1 MATQGGGNNTQT
13 QAEIDLLYKS
23 TGYQKEM
30 QNLQNFAALI
40 AEIKKDLGSVTMP
53 AIKGMKGALADA
65 RELSHVISLMVA
77 TKNVAA
83 NASGEKQ
90 VLTAAVKQAQL
101 NAADRA
107 LRVQE
112 QFAKETQKTLQREA
126 FLGTL
131 KADEIKKHQQSL
143 ENLKAIN
150 KGLQQRE
157 QAGQKVDSTL
167 KNLAKQHIKL
177 IEDDIKDKKEEQN
190 RRKLRQRVEEQ
201 VEAKKYARQA
211 VEGTL
216 SQSVLK
222 EKLAKSDL
230 IQLRAFERAINAEKV
245 KAGYVE
251 TSQVRDF
258 NKEVLARRSEITKPT
273 ISVKASEVVDN
284 IKKGVFTQADV
295 NHAVTQ
301 LRQQLNHAIK
311 TGADRD
317 TLVGLHQ
324 GLLDVRKAGSTQ
336 FNPPSPYQ
344 IAKETQEKNAA
355 ALLQNRLT
363 DQSVKAA
370 SKAQLEA
377 QLKASQIMSH
387 PTKAAFGTPTYETE
401 KAYQDL
407 LKGRLAILKQQEVE
421 TKKAQQLEKVRSE
434 NSLSRIKKEMR
445 ATQDLGQLKI
455 LQRQLAARIS
465 AEFNADPKAKVLPFA
480 EKLKQEI
487 SKAIAEASV
496 KGTIYRDSL
505 GKIKSG
511 DVLGGLEGL
520 SLRQLKKLQ
529 TQLLSHLDL
538 TGLDTKVKEN
548 FKRAL
553 VQIDGTLKSAKRGE
567 LNLLGLEAPDT
578 SKPLKR
584 DKQLNI
590 FEKARQGQLSIKDL
604 QDFQVGS
611 TDPKRTLKE
620 LRAIQNQIRKAELD
634 PNLITTTDKAPN
646 RLGNFIRTQISGL
659 NQAIADLEKA
669 SKPVKA
675 LKEKDWST
683 QTREAVRSDIN
694 TLGQSRDPIARQNIR
709 EEAKRNF
716 ETKQNQAEYNKE
728 LIRHKAS
735 LNQATIQQMTTSTEL
750 AKATKAIQLDNK
762 LHPKNQEANLALT
775 EAIKQRTKDLNYQAR
790 LRDPNFKASEDLK
803 QNQTG
808 LRTTNVGSLL
818 QGQDLS
824 SARQVA
830 KVNAELEK
838 QRAIQAG
845 IFDSKDKLLKLS
857 PEEHKFAKATLN
869 YQYAM
874 NQNDKVK
881 REEAARLLNV
891 LSDIE
896 KANRRATAANQNL
909 ANLAHKYTTTGEI
922 RAIQDRAEAELA
934 RKVVAYRMRSTSYT
948 EEELKRQQKLLDMAK
963 SRDHL
968 LTAQANRQDKERQHE
983 KRLGQ
988 LTHLEGDGGA
998 SMAVIQAG
1006 FMMRS
1011 QVLGGLSSIFS
1022 GAFESAIQLDK
1033 AFRNL
1038 QAISASTN
1046 YEMATMKINLINVAQ
1061 ASKFSAAEVGETAV
1075 MLAQAGLS
1083 IQEIGASM
1091 KGIITLAQATGTD
1104 LAKSVDVVTSVLS
1117 IFNKSATE
1125 TDTIVNQLTAA
1136 LNESKLDINK
1146 MALGLQYAGNIAN
1159 DSGVSF
1165 EELTAALGATANAGI
1180 RSGSTLG
1187 TGLRQMFIDLQK
1199 PNEKLTKRLETLGVT
1214 LDQVNF
1220 RSQGLEGVLRNLR
1233 NAGFSSADAFETFE
1247 VRSAAAFSALS
1258 GNLTDFHDL
1267 QEELADTNA
1276 AFDAN
1281 NVQMEAFAVQ
1291 LDHLK
1296 SNLGVLAAEGLKPVT
1311 AMLRDW
1317 TKGLAHSM
1325 ENAEEGAG
1333 IIQLL
1338 TGAFAAL
1345 MVGVTITWFTR
1356 LAWEIGKLT
1365 LAMGG
1370 LRALSGAT
1378 TFGILGIVAA
1388 LGTGIA
1394 SWISYRSEVERLN
1407 TKLDEV
1413 KGKHNELKAALQSSE
1428 GTLNNVDEALKN
1440 LVDRYGVLKEDSGQT
1455 QTAAKNLM
1463 AQFEEFGLK
1472 IDDVANISI
1481 DNLIQKIQDLR
1492 SELSKDLKEKISDT
1506 ATAKVKEIL
1515 TEKSTAQGK
1524 LKQAK
1529 VFSGYFDFTS
1539 EGYKKFEQATNPAG
1553 SDPLGMS
1560 AFGRNPEFRKLYL
1573 QFFQGALRTQAMGK
1587 MLPPSEFSAPALK
1600 AKMQDLLAKSPNLS
1614 PTDIRILQEALDDL
1628 SLNYED
1634 IRTVNT
1640 AQERISK
1647 TRKQE
1652 ERDLYTLES
1661 DDFSKSAFGGE
1672 GRASA
1677 VARNFSETLNKL
1689 TKIKDPRARRKEQAI
1704 AAEQALK
1711 DSQAIISEA
1720 ENELKTLEAN
1730 KADSHQ
1736 ILTKQGQIARMRE
1749 AEFEYR
1755 KYIQEN
1761 DAQERKRQLQVLGFD
1776 LDAAKDAVATAKA
1789 IWSKSTGLNT
1799 EEKTYKEY
1807 EAKILAQQ
1815 EIEDR
1820 INALRLID
1828 NPDEATALA
1837 AVKRSRTSEKT
1848 KRGVERNSF
1857 RKHIED
1863 TAAKA
1868 AVDNQEARSR
1878 QALEDKKREQ
1888 DRFFKDLENKD
1899 KFVKMQ
1905 EEAERRQAKAKAYIP
1920 LTSGNMFDTLNADEK
1935 KSAQA
1940 KANAT
1945 GVSQEY
1951 SVFGQASN
1959 RFARQA
1965 ARFDNQQL
1973 EKNLIQRKLA
1983 NEVGALALLQQK
1995 ERNINQED
2003 YTKLVEKEAK
2013 LKAELKVLEDNAAN
2027 SRLDQDKE
2035 AFERKKAEYELARD
2049 EVIAAQTY
2057 EQTLKDK
2064 MEERKNT
2071 IESLKETLQALNDQY
2086 NLIDTTMSAGVQ
2098 SMTSGLS
2105 SIFSD
2110 WASGVIQN
2118 TEDVRDAFEALG
2130 KSVLQ
2135 SMAKVVSDKIA
2146 QQFMGFLLNGLGSA
2160 FGVGTG
2166 EVNLGVSTGL
2176 GEVSLGAST
2185 GGLITPTGVKHFA
2198 RGGEVTGTNIGRDS
2212 VPAYLQPNE
2221 YVVQRSAVQALGT
2234 PFLQQL
2240 NNITTGSL
2248 KQGASALGTAKPMV
2262 QNVMKASPPVNV
2274 YVVSPEQQRQMGQE
2288 DVVVALQ
2295 DDILRGGT
2303 TKKLIKAVISG
2314 EV

>member
-1 MATQGGGNNTQT
+1 MTTQGGGNNTQPQVDISYT
-13 QAEIDLLYKS
+13 S
-23 TGYQKEM
+23 TGYAREIE
-30 QNLQNFAALI
+30 NLKKLETI
-40 AEIKKDLGSVTMP
+40 IEDIKLKLGNITLP
-53 AIKGMKGALADA
+53 GIKGLKGALT
-65 RELSHVISLMVA
+65 EIESLRHSI
-77 TKNVAA
+77 N
-83 NASGEKQ
+83 
-90 VLTAAVKQAQL
+90 
-101 NAADRA
+101 
-107 LRVQE
+107 
-112 QFAKETQKTLQREA
+112 TLQAGGQKVAPQDVVTKKAYHTGLEEGLKLQRQEA
-126 FLGTL
+126 ELTKKQLQNKAYLGILT
-131 KADEIKKHQQSL
+131 KDEIKEQSKNL
-143 ENLKAIN
+143 EYLKAIN
-150 KGLQQRE
+150 KGLEQRQ
-157 QAGQKVDSTL
+157 QAGHATDKTL
-167 KNLAKQHIKL
+167 KTLASKHIKSLEEGIKLERETQNRKKLQERVEQQVLAK
-177 IEDDIKDKKEEQN
+177 
-190 RRKLRQRVEEQ
+190 R
-201 VEAKKYARQA
+201 YAREA
-211 VEGTL
+211 VEGKL
-216 SQSVLK
+216 NKVDLKSQI
-222 EKLAKSDL
+222 AKSDL
-230 IQLRAFERAINAEKV
+230 TQLRAFERAMNAEKL
-245 KAGYVE
+245 KAGYIE
-251 TSQVRDF
+251 TPQV
-258 NKEVLARRSEITKPT
+258 KEFSKQVSNRIKAETAPKVDL
-273 ISVKASEVVDN
+273 KASDIVQKIAAGKFE
-284 IKKGVFTQADV
+284 QAEV

-301 LRQQLNHAIK
+301 LRKQLTHATN
-311 TGADRD
+311 TGADRK
-317 TLVGLHQ
+317 TLVGLHE
-324 GLLDVRKAGSTQ
+324 GLIDVRKAAAKKFTPQ
-336 FNPPSPYQ
+336 SPYQ
-344 IAKETQEKNAA
+344 VAKGLEETKAEQV
-355 ALLQNRLT
+355 LTNRLNAT
-363 DQSVKAA
+363 SIATA
-370 SKAQLEA
+370 TKAQIQE
-377 QLKASQIMSH
+377 QLKASEVMGH
-387 PTKAAFGTPTYETE
+387 KTKAPFGSKEYDQE

-421 TKKAQQLEKVRSE
+421 AKKAQKLEKVRSE
-434 NSLSRIKKEMR
+434 NSLSRIKNEMR

-604 QDFQVGS
+604 QDFQAGS

-659 NQAIADLEKA
+659 NQTIADLEKA

-728 LIRHKAS
+728 LILHKAS

-948 EEELKRQQKLLDMAK
+948 EEELKHQQKLLDAAK

-968 LTAQANRQDKERQHE
+968 LTSQANRQDRERQHE
-983 KRLGQ
+983 RRLTQ

-998 SMAVIQAG
+998 SMAIVQAG

-1022 GAFESAIQLDK
+1022 GAFDSAIQLDK

-1046 YEMATMKINLINVAQ
+1046 YEMATMKVNLINVAQ

-1146 MALGLQYAGNIAN
+1146 MALGLQYAGNIAS

-1199 PNEKLTKRLETLGVT
+1199 PNEKLTKRLETLGIT
-1214 LDQVNF
+1214 LDQVSF

-1276 AFDAN
+1276 AFEAN
-1281 NVQMEAFAVQ
+1281 NVQMESFAVQ
-1291 LDHLK
+1291 IDHLK
-1296 SNLGVLAAEGLKPVT
+1296 SNLGILAADGLGPVLSL
-1311 AMLRDW
+1311 LRDM
-1317 TKGLAHSM
+1317 TKGMAHAM
-1325 ENAEEGAG
+1325 ENTEEGGA
-1333 IIQLL
+1333 IVKTLV
-1338 TGAFAAL
+1338 GAFAAL
-1345 MVGVTITWFTR
+1345 MTAVTVTWFTK
-1356 LAWEIGKLT
+1356 LAWEVGKLA
-1365 LAMGG
+1365 LSFAG
-1370 LRALSGAT
+1370 LRAGLSLTG
-1378 TFGILGIVAA
+1378 FGIAGLVAGIGVGMASF
-1388 LGTGIA
+1388 IA
-1394 SWISYRSEVERLN
+1394 YNNELDRLN
-1407 TKLDEV
+1407 TKLDES
-1413 KGKHNELKAALQSSE
+1413 KGKHNDLKASVQSTESS
-1428 GTLNNVDEALKN
+1428 LSNVDEAVKN
-1440 LVDRYGVLKEDSGQT
+1440 LIDRYGVLTTDTRQT
-1455 QTAAKNLM
+1455 ESAAKSLM
-1463 AQFEEFGLK
+1463 GQFQELGLA
-1472 IDDVANISI
+1472 IEDVANVSA
-1481 DNLIQKIQDLR
+1481 DKLLSKLTELRTKLAQTLLEKNYLKGEAALIELDDSVEAAKVRLNDKNPKR
-1492 SELSKDLKEKISDT
+1492 KDYAEFSEIKTLAQSKVTTDETVKGRLSKDEYLDLVQKTGNYLRAVTQVESTREKMPLETFNPSQESFQLTDIIGRLKDPELRRRLMDLKDSITQRLDDVYTVIEAPLEREKLIKKTSKKAFKIRAEELANRPDQLIGVSDNLLKDFNLEVENTSKSSLGYTEKVKKLSGIAERYLKEATGYIDIAKKSLASYKAKNGEDDITDEISRQIGE
-1506 ATAKVKEIL
+1506 AEENL
-1515 TEKSTAQGK
+1515 GRYRK
-1524 LKQAK
+1524 LKLEN
-1529 VFSGYFDFTS
+1529 D
-1539 EGYKKFEQATNPAG
+1539 
-1553 SDPLGMS
+1553 
-1560 AFGRNPEFRKLYL
+1560 
-1573 QFFQGALRTQAMGK
+1573 
-1587 MLPPSEFSAPALK
+1587 
-1600 AKMQDLLAKSPNLS
+1600 
-1614 PTDIRILQEALDDL
+1614 
-1628 SLNYED
+1628 
-1634 IRTVNT
+1634 
-1640 AQERISK
+1640 SK
-1647 TRKQE
+1647 TRKIE
-1652 ERDLYTLES
+1652 LENLQ
-1661 DDFSKSAFGGE
+1661 FKLNAANE
-1672 GRASA
+1672 A
-1677 VARNFSETLNKL
+1677 VKEDEKL
-1689 TKIKDPRARRKEQAI
+1689 
-1704 AAEQALK
+1704 L
-1711 DSQAIISEA
+1711 
-1720 ENELKTLEAN
+1720 
-1730 KADSHQ
+1730 
-1736 ILTKQGQIARMRE
+1736 
-1749 AEFEYR
+1749 
-1755 KYIQEN
+1755 
-1761 DAQERKRQLQVLGFD
+1761 QL
-1776 LDAAKDAVATAKA
+1776 
-1789 IWSKSTGLNT
+1789 STGLNT
-1799 EEKTYKEY
+1799 LENRKSKLDKSVLARDDIRRKMAQLKLKDNPEQESSLKFLEQQFETENRQRGLDYQGLEKNITNNAKTAANTNLNTADKARLDAKKKDLDAFYKDIKNREKTLE
-1807 EAKILAQQ
+1807 
-1815 EIEDR
+1815 
-1820 INALRLID
+1820 
-1828 NPDEATALA
+1828 
-1837 AVKRSRTSEKT
+1837 
-1848 KRGVERNSF
+1848 G
-1857 RKHIED
+1857 
-1863 TAAKA
+1863 
-1868 AVDNQEARSR
+1868 R
-1878 QALEDKKREQ
+1878 Q
-1888 DRFFKDLENKD
+1888 
-1899 KFVKMQ
+1899 
-1905 EEAERRQAKAKAYIP
+1905 EAERFQATAKTYRP
-1920 LTSGNMFDTLNADEK
+1920 LTTGNMFDQLNTEDK
-1935 KSAQA
+1935 KAAQA

-1951 SVFGQASN
+1951 SVFGQAKAAFS
-1959 RFARQA
+1959 RQA
-1965 ARFDNQQL
+1965 ARFDNESLQKKQVQEKLAL
-1973 EKNLIQRKLA
+1973 ETAILFDLQQRKQNLSIEEY
-1983 NEVGALALLQQK
+1983 N
-1995 ERNINQED
+1995 
-2003 YTKLVEKEAK
+2003 K
-2013 LKAELKVLEDNAAN
+2013 LKAEQITLEAEVT
-2027 SRLDQDKE
+2027 RLNN
-2035 AFERKKAEYELARD
+2035 
-2049 EVIAAQTY
+2049 IAADARADKHP
-2057 EQTLKDK
+2057 EDLKLA
-2064 MEERKNT
+2064 EEALQRNKDAIEYHREAEEKLTQDIETRNNT
-2071 IESLKETLQALNDQY
+2071 IENLKNNLQALIDKY
-2086 NLIDTTMSAGVQ
+2086 DLLDTTMSAGVQ

-2110 WASGVIQN
+2110 WASGVIKN
-2118 TEDVRDAFEALG
+2118 TDDVKEAFRSLG
-2130 KSVLQ
+2130 QSVLQ
-2135 SMAKVVSDKIA
+2135 SMAKVVSDRIA
-2146 QQFMGFLLNGLGSA
+2146 QQFMGFLLNGLGSM
-2160 FGVGTG
+2160 FGGG
-2166 EVNLGVSTGL
+2166 SSPS
-2176 GEVSLGAST
+2176 SLPVEAGARLAST
-2185 GGLITPTGVKHFA
+2185 GGLITTSGVKHFA

-2234 PFLQQL
+2234 DFMQNL
-2240 NNITTGSL
+2240 NNVTAGSL
-2248 KQGASALGTAKPMV
+2248 KQGAANLGGSKPMV
-2262 QNVMKASPPVNV
+2262 QNVMKSSPPVNV

-2303 TKKLIKAVISG
+2303 TKKLIKAVITG
-2314 EV
+2314 EI

>member
-1 MATQGGGNNTQT
+1 MAGESNNTQT
-13 QAEIDLLYKS
+13 QAEVNLKYKS
-23 TGYQKEM
+23 EGYKDAVKE
-30 QNLQNFAALI
+30 LKELAGLI
-40 AEIKKDLGSVTMP
+40 EKIKGDLGSVTLP
-53 AIKGMKGALADA
+53 AIKGMNAALLQA
-65 RELSHVISLMVA
+65 RELSSTIKSLERISGGSSV
-77 TKNVAA
+77 TQE
-83 NASGEKQ
+83 NAVMK
-90 VLTAAVKQAQL
+90 KAQL
-101 NAADRA
+101 DSQEKT
-107 LRVQE
+107 LRVQN
-112 QFAKETQKTLQREA
+112 QLAKEAERSLQRAA
-126 FLGTL
+126 FLGGL
-131 KADEIKKHQQSL
+131 DEKKIQEHSKSID
-143 ENLKAIN
+143 NLKAIN
-150 KGLQQRE
+150 KGLEESAKAGKPQAELQKQVNALLQKDIVDRQQAKKNQRLAEAQIARE
-157 QAGQKVDSTL
+157 QRNVA
-167 KNLAKQHIKL
+167 
-177 IEDDIKDKKEEQN
+177 IE
-190 RRKLRQRVEEQ
+190 
-201 VEAKKYARQA
+201 YARQA
-211 VEGTL
+211 AEGKLDKKSLTAFLNTANL
-216 SQSVLK
+216 SQVKALESQMKTRSLVKGFAVTPQVELFNK
-222 EKLAKSDL
+222 LVAEKRDAITGVSKRIIDPNTIMSSIASATHKGETDY
-230 IQLRAFERAINAEKV
+230 IIKQLRAELNR
-245 KAGYVE
+245 
-251 TSQVRDF
+251 Q
-258 NKEVLARRSEITKPT
+258 TK
-273 ISVKASEVVDN
+273 
-284 IKKGVFTQADV
+284 
-295 NHAVTQ
+295 
-301 LRQQLNHAIK
+301 L
-311 TGADRD
+311 GANRE
-317 TLVGLHQ
+317 TLVGLHKVLAEARSETAKKFAPVSPFQ
-324 GLLDVRKAGSTQ
+324 EAKKAEEAYAKDLLKYR
-336 FNPPSPYQ
+336 FNKKTIAEATRGQ
-344 IAKETQEKNAA
+344 IEE
-355 ALLQNRLT
+355 
-363 DQSVKAA
+363 D
-370 SKAQLEA
+370 
-377 QLKASQIMSH
+377 LKASKILSH
-387 PTKAAFGTPTYETE
+387 KTLAPLGSLQYRKEMGYQKFLTDTLKARALETPEAKEAAERKRLSRVKQQSNKEALDTALSFINPNLASPAKLVEHVKTLKTVKDIHSELEASKVRIREHNIPKLSSEWQNEKSYQRALTQRLRVIQDTSKVILETDRKKIRDTTLLATLANRRTAAEKAQTKAEYDAEKRRALKSGLFTTEDSIKALKTDRERRFARDTLNFGLQTGFFTKQGAASAEDLLNLLKPKRAASTLSETDLRLKILGQQLRADAE
-401 KAYQDL
+401 PYIVKNREYANERQKQKARDDFKKEQAIKTGKFATEAQTKDLKGQELKFAIDSLNFGLKLGLIKKSEIEATQTHLDL
-407 LKGRLAILKQQEVE
+407 LKKRLREEGK
-421 TKKAQQLEKVRSE
+421 
-434 NSLSRIKKEMR
+434 SLQIN
-445 ATQDLGQLKI
+445 QNI
-455 LQRQLAARIS
+455 ARI
-465 AEFNADPKAKVLPFA
+465 
-480 EKLKQEI
+480 
-487 SKAIAEASV
+487 ASTGKYRTEGDI
-496 KGTIYRDSL
+496 KG
-505 GKIKSG
+505 
-511 DVLGGLEGL
+511 
-520 SLRQLKKLQ
+520 
-529 TQLLSHLDL
+529 
-538 TGLDTKVKEN
+538 
-548 FKRAL
+548 
-553 VQIDGTLKSAKRGE
+553 
-567 LNLLGLEAPDT
+567 
-578 SKPLKR
+578 
-584 DKQLNI
+584 
-590 FEKARQGQLSIKDL
+590 IKD
-604 QDFQVGS
+604 
-611 TDPKRTLKE
+611 K
-620 LRAIQNQIRKAELD
+620 
-634 PNLITTTDKAPN
+634 
-646 RLGNFIRTQISGL
+646 
-659 NQAIADLEKA
+659 
-669 SKPVKA
+669 
-675 LKEKDWST
+675 
-683 QTREAVRSDIN
+683 
-694 TLGQSRDPIARQNIR
+694 
-709 EEAKRNF
+709 
-716 ETKQNQAEYNKE
+716 
-728 LIRHKAS
+728 
-735 LNQATIQQMTTSTEL
+735 
-750 AKATKAIQLDNK
+750 
-762 LHPKNQEANLALT
+762 
-775 EAIKQRTKDLNYQAR
+775 
-790 LRDPNFKASEDLK
+790 
-803 QNQTG
+803 
-808 LRTTNVGSLL
+808 
-818 QGQDLS
+818 
-824 SARQVA
+824 
-830 KVNAELEK
+830 
-838 QRAIQAG
+838 
-845 IFDSKDKLLKLS
+845 
-857 PEEHKFAKATLN
+857 
-869 YQYAM
+869 
-874 NQNDKVK
+874 
-881 REEAARLLNV
+881 
-891 LSDIE
+891 
-896 KANRRATAANQNL
+896 
-909 ANLAHKYTTTGEI
+909 
-922 RAIQDRAEAELA
+922 AEAEIA
-934 RKVVAYRMRSTSYT
+934 RKVIAHRMRL
-948 EEELKRQQKLLDMAK
+948 EQMDEAELKRQQKLLDTAK

-968 LTAQANRQDKERQHE
+968 LTAQANRQDRERQNE
-983 KRLGQ
+983 RRLNTV
-988 LTHLEGDGGA
+988 THLEGDGGA
-998 SMAVIQAG
+998 SMAVVQAG

-1022 GAFESAIQLDK
+1022 GAFDSAIQLDK

-1296 SNLGVLAAEGLKPVT
+1296 SNLGVMAAEGLKPVT

-1407 TKLDEV
+1407 TALDKA
-1413 KGKHNELKAALQSSE
+1413 KGEHNNLKAALQSSE

-1529 VFSGYFDFTS
+1529 IFSGYFDFTS
-1539 EGYKKFEQATNPAG
+1539 EGYKKFEQATNPSG

-1587 MLPPSEFSAPALK
+1587 MLPPSEFSAPELK

-1614 PTDIRILQEALDDL
+1614 STDIRILQEALDDL

-1672 GRASA
+1672 GRSSA

-1689 TKIKDPRARRKEQAI
+1689 TKIKDPRTRRKEQAI

-1720 ENELKTLEAN
+1720 ENEIKTLETN

-1755 KYIQEN
+1755 KYIKEN
-1761 DAQERKRQLQVLGFD
+1761 DAQKRKRQLQVLGFD

-1815 EIEDR
+1815 EVEDR
-1820 INALRLID
+1820 INALKLID
-1828 NPDEATALA
+1828 NPDEDIALE

-1863 TAAKA
+1863 TAAKT
-1868 AVDNQEARSR
+1868 AVDTQEARSR

-1888 DRFFKDLENKD
+1888 DRFFKELENKD

-1905 EEAERRQAKAKAYIP
+1905 EEAERRQAKARAYIP
-1920 LTSGNMFDTLNADEK
+1920 LDSGSMFDTLNADEK
-1935 KSAQA
+1935 KAAQA

-1951 SVFGQASN
+1951 SVFGQTAN

-1973 EKNLIQRKLA
+1973 EKNLIQRQLA

-2013 LKAELKVLEDNAAN
+2013 LKAELKVLEDRAAN

-2035 AFERKKAEYELARD
+2035 ALERKQKEYDLTRD
-2049 EVIAAQTY
+2049 QILAAQNY
-2057 EQTLKDK
+2057 EETLKEK
-2064 MEERKNT
+2064 IEERKNS
-2071 IESLKETLQALNDQY
+2071 IEALKETLQALNDQY
-2086 NLIDTTMSAGVQ
+2086 DLMDTTLTAGVQ

-2105 SIFSD
+2105 SVFTD
-2110 WASGVIQN
+2110 WASGVIKN
-2118 TEDVRDAFEALG
+2118 THDVKEAFRSLG
-2130 KSVLQ
+2130 QSVLQ
-2135 SMAKVVSDKIA
+2135 SMAKVVSDRIA

-2160 FGVGTG
+2160 FGVPKASPIGSLGFETPS
-2166 EVNLGVSTGL
+2166 LGVINT
-2176 GEVSLGAST
+2176 AST
-2185 GGLITPTGVKHFA
+2185 GGLITPTGVKHFSS
-2198 RGGEVTGTNIGRDS
+2198 GGPVGGGPYIGRDS
-2212 VPAYLQPNE
+2212 VPAYLDPRE
-2221 YVVQRSAVQALGT
+2221 YVVQASAVEAVGV
-2234 PFLQQL
+2234 PFMQSL
-2240 NNITTGSL
+2240 NNITKSSL
-2248 KQGASALGTAKPMV
+2248 SQGASALGTAKPMV

>member
-1 MATQGGGNNTQT
+1 MTTQGGGNNTQT
-13 QAEIDLLYKS
+13 QAEVHLKYVS
-23 TGYQKEM
+23 EGYQKEI
-30 QNLQNFAALI
+30 QNLQNLSALI
-40 AEIKKDLGSVTMP
+40 AKIKEDLGSVSMP
-53 AIKGMKGALADA
+53 SIKGMKGALTDA
-65 RELSHVISLMVA
+65 KELSRAIELMVR
-77 TKNVAA
+77 TGNVAY
-83 NASGEKQ
+83 NASEARKTQGTS
-90 VLTAAVKQAQL
+90 LKQAEL

-107 LRVQE
+107 LKVQD
-112 QFAKETQKTLQREA
+112 QLAKEAQKTLQRDA
-126 FLGTL
+126 FLGQL
-131 KADEIKKHQQSL
+131 KAEEIKKH
-143 ENLKAIN
+143 EKNIDNLKAIS
-150 KGLQQRE
+150 KGLEESAKAGKAQASLQRQVTE
-157 QAGQKVDSTL
+157 L
-167 KNLAKQHIKL
+167 IKTE
-177 IEDDIKDKKEEQN
+177 ITQRKEDAQ
-190 RRKLRQRVEEQ
+190 KLRTEELRKRL
-201 VEAKKYARQA
+201 EANNVAKRYAREA

-216 SQSVLK
+216 SKADLK
-222 EKLAKSDL
+222 SQLGKSDL
-230 IQLRAFERAINAEKV
+230 PQLRAYEKALNAEKL

-251 TSQVRDF
+251 TPQV
-258 NKEVLARRSEITKPT
+258 KEFSKQVSNRIKAETAPKVDL
-273 ISVKASEVVDN
+273 KASEIV
-284 IKKGVFTQADV
+284 KKIAAGNFTQAEV

-301 LRQQLNHAIK
+301 IRKQLTHATN
-311 TGADRD
+311 TGADRK
-317 TLVGLHQ
+317 TLVGLHE
-324 GLLDVRKAGSTQ
+324 GLIDVRKAAAKKFTPQ
-336 FNPPSPYQ
+336 SPYQ
-344 IAKETQEKNAA
+344 VAKGLEETKAEQV
-355 ALLQNRLT
+355 LTNRLNAT
-363 DQSVKAA
+363 SVATA
-370 SKAQLEA
+370 TKAQIQE
-377 QLKASQIMSH
+377 QLKASEVMGH
-387 PTKAAFGTPTYETE
+387 KTKAPFGSPAYDQE
-401 KAYQDL
+401 KAYQEL
-407 LKGRLAILKQQEVE
+407 LKGRLQIIKQQEAE
-421 TKKAQQLEKVRSE
+421 EKKKDA
-434 NSLSRIKKEMR
+434 
-445 ATQDLGQLKI
+445 LG
-455 LQRQLAARIS
+455 
-465 AEFNADPKAKVLPFA
+465 
-480 EKLKQEI
+480 
-487 SKAIAEASV
+487 V

-604 QDFQVGS
+604 QDFQAGS

-659 NQAIADLEKA
+659 NQTIADLEKA

-728 LIRHKAS
+728 LILHKAS

-803 QNQTG
+803 QNQTN
-808 LRTTNVGSLL
+808 LRTTNVNSLL

-948 EEELKRQQKLLDMAK
+948 EEELKHQQKLLDAAK

-968 LTAQANRQDKERQHE
+968 LTSQANRQDRERQHE
-983 KRLGQ
+983 RRLTQ

-998 SMAVIQAG
+998 SMAIVQAG

-1022 GAFESAIQLDK
+1022 GAFDSAVQLDK

-1046 YEMATMKINLINVAQ
+1046 YEMATMKVNLINVAQ
-1061 ASKFSAAEVGETAV
+1061 ASKFSASEVGETAV

-1199 PNEKLTKRLETLGVT
+1199 PNEKLTKRLETLGIT
-1214 LDQVNF
+1214 LDQVSF

-1267 QEELADTNA
+1267 QEELLDTNA
-1276 AFDAN
+1276 AFEAN
-1281 NVQMEAFAVQ
+1281 NVQMESFAVQ

-1296 SNLGVLAAEGLKPVT
+1296 SNLGILAAEGLGPVLSL
-1311 AMLRDW
+1311 LRDM
-1317 TKGLAHSM
+1317 TKGMAHAM
-1325 ENAEEGAG
+1325 QNAEEGTG
-1333 IIQLL
+1333 VINLL
-1338 TGAFAAL
+1338 TTAFVSLMTGVTLAWFARLVGGLATTTAAL
-1345 MVGVTITWFTR
+1345 MGVGRALTLTRYAFIGILAAGVTF
-1356 LAWEIGKLT
+1356 
-1365 LAMGG
+1365 
-1370 LRALSGAT
+1370 
-1378 TFGILGIVAA
+1378 
-1388 LGTGIA
+1388 IA
-1394 SWISYRSEVERLN
+1394 SLVSQRNEVERLN
-1407 TKLDEV
+1407 TALD
-1413 KGKHNELKAALQSSE
+1413 KTRGKYNDLKASLQSKESA
-1428 GTLNNVDEALKN
+1428 LDNVNDALKN
-1440 LVDRYGVLKEDSGQT
+1440 LVDRYGVLKNDSSQT
-1455 QTAAKNLM
+1455 QAVTKSLQEQFNQFGLELDDVADNKIDNVINKVRDLRAELAKDLRQTIIEEAAAKIKLKGEEKRTAEASLKEADVGGAKLGFNRASFEQFLHYTSIPDSKLQMFSAGGKREVINGRGYVTDQQRALRDNPAVKSLFLELYRGAIRTQSEGNILPTKDFNPSQILLNLRNKVAEVKDAEAARLLTEAVDNLKAGLDNITTVIENPEKVRKINEKTNRDVRTIDLQEKFNDPRAMGGASEAQIAALNAKINTIGDIKGLSAKERRLRQSAAAKPVYEWFENNIASAEKQIEAMPSEFDRETFKNLM
-1463 AQFEEFGLK
+1463 AAVQARKGEVRKILVDNDKQF
-1472 IDDVANISI
+1472 
-1481 DNLIQKIQDLR
+1481 
-1492 SELSKDLKEKISDT
+1492 
-1506 ATAKVKEIL
+1506 
-1515 TEKSTAQGK
+1515 
-1524 LKQAK
+1524 
-1529 VFSGYFDFTS
+1529 
-1539 EGYKKFEQATNPAG
+1539 
-1553 SDPLGMS
+1553 
-1560 AFGRNPEFRKLYL
+1560 
-1573 QFFQGALRTQAMGK
+1573 
-1587 MLPPSEFSAPALK
+1587 
-1600 AKMQDLLAKSPNLS
+1600 
-1614 PTDIRILQEALDDL
+1614 
-1628 SLNYED
+1628 
-1634 IRTVNT
+1634 
-1640 AQERISK
+1640 
-1647 TRKQE
+1647 
-1652 ERDLYTLES
+1652 
-1661 DDFSKSAFGGE
+1661 
-1672 GRASA
+1672 
-1677 VARNFSETLNKL
+1677 
-1689 TKIKDPRARRKEQAI
+1689 RKEQLTLLTRQI
-1704 AAEQALK
+1704 KAAEEDVRFAEEQHK
-1711 DSQAIISEA
+1711 DSS
-1720 ENELKTLEAN
+1720 
-1730 KADSHQ
+1730 
-1736 ILTKQGQIARMRE
+1736 
-1749 AEFEYR
+1749 
-1755 KYIQEN
+1755 
-1761 DAQERKRQLQVLGFD
+1761 
-1776 LDAAKDAVATAKA
+1776 
-1789 IWSKSTGLNT
+1789 GLIT
-1799 EEKTYKEY
+1799 EEKTYVNLENKRKALNKLRFDKAEIESKDADNAEAHIAALRQEVEI
-1807 EAKILAQQ
+1807 EAKRNERERQKKIKA
-1815 EIEDR
+1815 IKD
-1820 INALRLID
+1820 NAKSAANTNLNTADKARLD
-1828 NPDEATALA
+1828 
-1837 AVKRSRTSEKT
+1837 
-1848 KRGVERNSF
+1848 
-1857 RKHIED
+1857 
-1863 TAAKA
+1863 AK
-1868 AVDNQEARSR
+1868 
-1878 QALEDKKREQ
+1878 K
-1888 DRFFKDLENKD
+1888 KDLEDFYKD
-1899 KFVKMQ
+1899 IKNREKTLEGRQ
-1905 EEAERRQAKAKAYIP
+1905 EAERFQATAKTYRP
-1920 LTSGNMFDTLNADEK
+1920 LTTGNMFDQLNTEDK
-1935 KSAQA
+1935 KAAQA

-1951 SVFGQASN
+1951 SVLGKVKGTFS
-1959 RFARQA
+1959 RQA
-1965 ARFDNQQL
+1965 ARFDNESLQKKQVQEKLAL
-1973 EKNLIQRKLA
+1973 ETAILFDLQQRKQNLGIEEY
-1983 NEVGALALLQQK
+1983 N
-1995 ERNINQED
+1995 
-2003 YTKLVEKEAK
+2003 K
-2013 LKAELKVLEDNAAN
+2013 LKAEQITLEAEVTRLNNIAADARADKHPEDLKLAEEA
-2027 SRLDQDKE
+2027 LDRNKE
-2035 AFERKKAEYELARD
+2035 AIQSHQEA
-2049 EVIAAQTY
+2049 
-2057 EQTLKDK
+2057 
-2064 MEERKNT
+2064 EERLTQDIETRNNT
-2071 IESLKETLQALNDQY
+2071 IENLKNNLQALIDKY
-2086 NLIDTTMSAGVQ
+2086 DLLDTTMSAGVQ

-2135 SMAKVVSDKIA
+2135 SMAKVVSDRIA
-2146 QQFMGFLLNGLGSA
+2146 QQFMGFLLNGLGSM
-2160 FGVGTG
+2160 FGSSPASSAPLNFGEAIVGQ
-2166 EVNLGVSTGL
+2166 VPVLSQGL
-2176 GEVSLGAST
+2176 ALPST
-2185 GGLITPTGVKHFA
+2185 GGLITTSGVKHFA

-2212 VPAYLQPNE
+2212 VPALLQPNE
-2221 YVVQRSAVQALGT
+2221 YVIQRSAVQALGT
-2234 PFLQQL
+2234 DFMQNL
-2240 NNITTGSL
+2240 NNVTAGSL
-2248 KQGASALGTAKPMV
+2248 KQGAASLGGSKPMV
-2262 QNVMKASPPVNV
+2262 QNVMKSSPPVNV

-2303 TKKLIKAVISG
+2303 TKKLIKAVITG
-2314 EV
+2314 EI

>member
-1 MATQGGGNNTQT
+1 MTTQGGGNNPKT
-13 QAEIDLLYKS
+13 QAEVHLKYESSGYKTAMEELQS
-23 TGYQKEM
+23 LA
-30 QNLQNFAALI
+30 NLISKVTIEAKI
-40 AEIKKDLGSVTMP
+40 APSIK
-53 AIKGMKGALADA
+53 AIKGMDA
-65 RELSHVISLMVA
+65 VLRQAKELSDIVDTLKRVS
-77 TKNVAA
+77 KNGNQPVTHENAA
-83 NASGEKQ
+83 LK
-90 VLTAAVKQAQL
+90 KAQL
-101 NAADRA
+101 DNQNQA
-107 LRVQE
+107 LN
-112 QFAKETQKTLQREA
+112 FQKKLAEEAQNELHRKA
-126 FLGTL
+126 FLGGLT
-131 KADEIKKHQQSL
+131 KEEIKKH
-143 ENLKAIN
+143 EKNIDNLKAISKGLEESAKAGKTQVALQNQVTKLIQDDITARKKKAAEDRQLETQTRLEKNKVALKFARQSLEEGHN
-150 KGLQQRE
+150 KGLTKYLKTANLDQVKALESAMRKYTLIDGYAPTAHSEAFNKAVAAARTRITAPKVDLKASDIVQKIAAGKFE
-157 QAGQKVDSTL
+157 QA
-167 KNLAKQHIKL
+167 
-177 IEDDIKDKKEEQN
+177 E
-190 RRKLRQRVEEQ
+190 
-201 VEAKKYARQA
+201 
-211 VEGTL
+211 
-216 SQSVLK
+216 
-222 EKLAKSDL
+222 
-230 IQLRAFERAINAEKV
+230 
-245 KAGYVE
+245 
-251 TSQVRDF
+251 
-258 NKEVLARRSEITKPT
+258 
-273 ISVKASEVVDN
+273 
-284 IKKGVFTQADV
+284 V
-295 NHAVTQ
+295 NHAITQ
-301 LRQQLNHAIK
+301 LRKQLTHATN
-311 TGADRD
+311 TGADRK
-317 TLVGLHQ
+317 TLVGLHE
-324 GLLDVRKAGSTQ
+324 GLIDVRKAAAKKFT
-336 FNPPSPYQ
+336 PPSPYQ
-344 IAKETQEKNAA
+344 VAKGLEETKAEQV
-355 ALLQNRLT
+355 LTNRLNAT
-363 DQSVKAA
+363 SVATA
-370 SKAQLEA
+370 TKAQVQE
-377 QLKASQIMSH
+377 QLKASEVMGH
-387 PTKAAFGTPTYETE
+387 KTKAPFGSKEYDQE
-401 KAYQDL
+401 KAYQEL
-407 LKGRLAILKQQEVE
+407 LRGRLQIIK
-421 TKKAQQLEKVRSE
+421 QLE
-434 NSLSRIKKEMR
+434 
-445 ATQDLGQLKI
+445 
-455 LQRQLAARIS
+455 
-465 AEFNADPKAKVLPFA
+465 
-480 EKLKQEI
+480 
-487 SKAIAEASV
+487 AEASV

-529 TQLLSHLDL
+529 TQLFSHLDL

-604 QDFQVGS
+604 QDFQAGS

-659 NQAIADLEKA
+659 NQTIADLEKA

-709 EEAKRNF
+709 DEAKRNF

-728 LIRHKAS
+728 LILHKAS

-948 EEELKRQQKLLDMAK
+948 EEELKHQQKLLDAAK

-968 LTAQANRQDKERQHE
+968 LTAQAHRQDKERQNE
-983 KRLGQ
+983 RRLTQ

-998 SMAVIQAG
+998 SMAIVQAG

-1022 GAFESAIQLDK
+1022 GAFDSAVQLDK

-1046 YEMATMKINLINVAQ
+1046 YEMATMKVNLINVAQ

-1091 KGIITLAQATGTD
+1091 KGIITLSQATGTD

-1146 MALGLQYAGNIAN
+1146 MALGLQYAGNIAS

-1199 PNEKLTKRLETLGVT
+1199 PNEKLTKRLETLGIT
-1214 LDQVNF
+1214 LDQVSF

-1276 AFDAN
+1276 AFEAN
-1281 NVQMEAFAVQ
+1281 NVQMESFAVQ
-1291 LDHLK
+1291 IDHLK
-1296 SNLGVLAAEGLKPVT
+1296 SNLGILAADGLGPVLSL
-1311 AMLRDW
+1311 LRDM
-1317 TKGLAHSM
+1317 TKGMAHSM
-1325 ENAEEGAG
+1325 QNAEEGTG
-1333 IIQLL
+1333 VINVL
-1338 TGAFAAL
+1338 TTAFVSL
-1345 MVGVTITWFTR
+1345 MTGVTIAWFTR
-1356 LAWEIGKLT
+1356 LVGALWTTTAALMGVGTALT
-1365 LAMGG
+1365 FTRYA
-1370 LRALSGAT
+1370 
-1378 TFGILGIVAA
+1378 FIGILAA
-1388 LGTGIA
+1388 GVTFIA
-1394 SWISYRSEVERLN
+1394 SIVSQRNEVERLN
-1407 TKLDEV
+1407 TALDETR
-1413 KGKHNELKAALQSSE
+1413 GKYNDLKASLQSKESA
-1428 GTLNNVDEALKN
+1428 LDNVNDALKN
-1440 LVDRYGVLKEDSGQT
+1440 LVDRYGVLKNDSSQT
-1455 QTAAKNLM
+1455 QAVTKSLQEQFNQFGLELDDVADNKIDNVINKVRDLRAELAKELKQTIIEEAAAKIKLKNEEKLTAEASLRDSPTFGSKTVFTQAASTDEIQRLLKNPEIHALYSKYLQGAMKTQKTGKIPLNKEFNPDQTLLELRNKIAELRNATESRTLTSLVDVLVEDYKNITTVIKTPEELRKINERKDKDVRTIDLQEKFNDPKAIGGASEAKIATLNAEINAIGDIKGLSARERRKRQSAAAKPVLEWFEKNIASAETHIEALPNEFDRETFKNLM
-1463 AQFEEFGLK
+1463 AAVQARMGEVRKILVDNDKQF
-1472 IDDVANISI
+1472 
-1481 DNLIQKIQDLR
+1481 
-1492 SELSKDLKEKISDT
+1492 
-1506 ATAKVKEIL
+1506 
-1515 TEKSTAQGK
+1515 
-1524 LKQAK
+1524 
-1529 VFSGYFDFTS
+1529 
-1539 EGYKKFEQATNPAG
+1539 
-1553 SDPLGMS
+1553 
-1560 AFGRNPEFRKLYL
+1560 
-1573 QFFQGALRTQAMGK
+1573 
-1587 MLPPSEFSAPALK
+1587 
-1600 AKMQDLLAKSPNLS
+1600 
-1614 PTDIRILQEALDDL
+1614 
-1628 SLNYED
+1628 
-1634 IRTVNT
+1634 
-1640 AQERISK
+1640 
-1647 TRKQE
+1647 
-1652 ERDLYTLES
+1652 
-1661 DDFSKSAFGGE
+1661 
-1672 GRASA
+1672 
-1677 VARNFSETLNKL
+1677 
-1689 TKIKDPRARRKEQAI
+1689 RKEQLTLLTRQI
-1704 AAEQALK
+1704 KAAEEDVRFAEEQHK
-1711 DSQAIISEA
+1711 DSS
-1720 ENELKTLEAN
+1720 
-1730 KADSHQ
+1730 
-1736 ILTKQGQIARMRE
+1736 
-1749 AEFEYR
+1749 
-1755 KYIQEN
+1755 
-1761 DAQERKRQLQVLGFD
+1761 
-1776 LDAAKDAVATAKA
+1776 
-1789 IWSKSTGLNT
+1789 GLIT
-1799 EEKTYKEY
+1799 EEKTYV
-1807 EAKILAQQ
+1807 
-1815 EIEDR
+1815 
-1820 INALRLID
+1820 N
-1828 NPDEATALA
+1828 
-1837 AVKRSRTSEKT
+1837 
-1848 KRGVERNSF
+1848 
-1857 RKHIED
+1857 
-1863 TAAKA
+1863 
-1868 AVDNQEARSR
+1868 
-1878 QALEDKKREQ
+1878 
-1888 DRFFKDLENKD
+1888 LENKRKALNKLRFD
-1899 KFVKMQ
+1899 KAKIESKDADNAEEHIAALRQ
-1905 EEAERRQAKAKAYIP
+1905 EVETEAKRNERERQKKIKAIKDNAKSAANTNLNTADKARLDAKKKDLDAFYKDIKNREKTLEGRQEAERFQATAKTYRP
-1920 LTSGNMFDTLNADEK
+1920 LTTGNMFDQLNTEDK
-1935 KSAQA
+1935 KAAQA

-1951 SVFGQASN
+1951 SVLGKVKGTFS
-1959 RFARQA
+1959 RQA
-1965 ARFDNQQL
+1965 ARFDNESLQKKQVQEKLAL
-1973 EKNLIQRKLA
+1973 ETAILFDLQQRKQNLGIEEY
-1983 NEVGALALLQQK
+1983 N
-1995 ERNINQED
+1995 
-2003 YTKLVEKEAK
+2003 K
-2013 LKAELKVLEDNAAN
+2013 LKAEQITLEAEVT
-2027 SRLDQDKE
+2027 RLNN
-2035 AFERKKAEYELARD
+2035 
-2049 EVIAAQTY
+2049 IAADARADKHP
-2057 EQTLKDK
+2057 EDLKLA
-2064 MEERKNT
+2064 EEALQRNKDAIEYHREAEEKLTQDIETRNNT
-2071 IESLKETLQALNDQY
+2071 IENLKNNLQALIDKY
-2086 NLIDTTMSAGVQ
+2086 DLLDTTMSAGVQ

-2135 SMAKVVSDKIA
+2135 SMAKVVSDRIA
-2146 QQFMGFLLNGLGSA
+2146 QQFMGFLLNGLGNF
-2160 FGVGTG
+2160 FGGSG
-2166 EVNLGVSTGL
+2166 EINLGMDAPKQITV
-2176 GEVSLGAST
+2176 ST
-2185 GGLITPTGVKHFA
+2185 GGLITTSGVKHFA
-2198 RGGEVTGTNIGRDS
+2198 RGGEVGGTNIGRDS
-2212 VPAYLQPNE
+2212 VAALLQPNE

-2234 PFLQQL
+2234 DFMQNL
-2240 NNITTGSL
+2240 NNVTAGSL
-2248 KQGASALGTAKPMV
+2248 KQGAASLGGSKPMV
-2262 QNVMKASPPVNV
+2262 QNVMKSSPPVNV

-2303 TKKLIKAVISG
+2303 TKKLIKAVITG
-2314 EV
+2314 EI

>member
-1 MATQGGGNNTQT
+1 MTTQSGGSSGENQLDIKLKYVS
-13 QAEIDLLYKS
+13 E
-23 TGYQKEM
+23 GYQKHVRELQDLITLAKEM
-30 QNLQNFAALI
+30 
-40 AEIKKDLGSVTMP
+40 KTDLGSIRLPV
-53 AIKGMKGALADA
+53 IKGLKAALREAG
-65 RELSHVISLMVA
+65 ELSTAIQSLNRQGSVQAVAPLPKNA
-77 TKNVAA
+77 TKEQEAA
-83 NASGEKQ
+83 YAEAKKIQ
-90 VLTAAVKQAQL
+90 AADTVVRQAQL
-101 NAADRA
+101 EGGEKA
-107 LRVQE
+107 L
-112 QFAKETQKTLQREA
+112 KLQRQLANEAQNELHRKA

-131 KADEIKKHQQSL
+131 TKEEIKKQEGNLDHLKAIEKGLGESAKVGKKQRALQTEVSKLIEAEITQRKEAAQKQKADETRARLEQRKIAVKFARQSL
-143 ENLKAIN
+143 EGNN
-150 KGLQQRE
+150 KGL
-157 QAGQKVDSTL
+157 ATYL
-167 KNLAKQHIKL
+167 KTADLNQIKAL
-177 IEDDIKDKKEEQN
+177 E
-190 RRKLRQRVEEQ
+190 
-201 VEAKKYARQA
+201 
-211 VEGTL
+211 
-216 SQSVLK
+216 
-222 EKLAKSDL
+222 
-230 IQLRAFERAINAEKV
+230 NAMKAESL
-245 KAGYVE
+245 KAGYTPTE
-251 TSQVRDF
+251 HSKAF
-258 NKEVLARRSEITKPT
+258 NEKVAKARADITAPKVT
-273 ISVKASEVVDN
+273 LKASDIVSKIN
-284 IKKGVFTQADV
+284 AGIFTQAEV
-295 NHAVTQ
+295 NHAVAQ
-301 LRQQLNHAIK
+301 LRKQITHATN
-311 TGADRD
+311 TGATRD
-317 TLVGLHQ
+317 TLVPLYQ
-324 GLLDVRKAGSTQ
+324 GLIDVRKAGAEK
-336 FNPPSPYQ
+336 FKPVSPYQ
-344 IAKETQEKNAA
+344 MAKESEEAYAKK
-355 ALLQNRLT
+355 LLATRFNSRSIL
-363 DQSVKAA
+363 DA
-370 SKAQLEA
+370 SKAEIEN
-377 QLKASQIMSH
+377 QLKASKILGHKTLAPFGSRAERRETAYQKFLQATLRQRVSETPEAEEARQRKKISSEKFQVSQNELKEAKKLLPLTREQLDKVTSQAEIEKH
-387 PTKAAFGTPTYETE
+387 LHAIKVRGLKLGQDGYETEVQYRGQLKERLAAIRQEVAAEKKRLANPVAHEVSEYRKEIQATIQTPTQLNIARNAQRLSQKINLENAKHSALGTNKYTTKAALEALPVSELKTARDTLNYGLKQGLRLKPEVFKELIEYTKTLE
-401 KAYQDL
+401 KAEVKRIRKVEKEKENAD
-407 LKGRLAILKQQEVE
+407 KLAKIR
-421 TKKAQQLEKVRSE
+421 AD
-434 NSLSRIKKEMR
+434 NSITQIKNEIR
-445 ATQDLGQLKI
+445 ATDDLVKLKM
-455 LQRQLAARIS
+455 LQRQLNTRLNAEVKANPKSSQVEAAERVKLELAQKIKNLGVATTGAAAQNRQTA
-465 AEFNADPKAKVLPFA
+465 AERAAQKARDDKAKADAFA
-480 EKLKQEI
+480 QGRFNTQEQTKNLKGQEL
-487 SKAIAEASV
+487 KFAADTLKFALGTGKVAEDQVKSV
-496 KGTIYRDSL
+496 KEHL
-505 GKIKSG
+505 
-511 DVLGGLEGL
+511 DVL
-520 SLRQLKKLQ
+520 Q
-529 TQLLSHLDL
+529 
-538 TGLDTKVKEN
+538 
-548 FKRAL
+548 KR
-553 VQIDGTLKSAKRGE
+553 V
-567 LNLLGLEAPDT
+567 
-578 SKPLKR
+578 
-584 DKQLNI
+584 
-590 FEKARQGQLSIKDL
+590 
-604 QDFQVGS
+604 
-611 TDPKRTLKE
+611 
-620 LRAIQNQIRKAELD
+620 
-634 PNLITTTDKAPN
+634 
-646 RLGNFIRTQISGL
+646 
-659 NQAIADLEKA
+659 
-669 SKPVKA
+669 
-675 LKEKDWST
+675 
-683 QTREAVRSDIN
+683 
-694 TLGQSRDPIARQNIR
+694 R
-709 EEAKRNF
+709 EEARS
-716 ETKQNQAEYNKE
+716 NQ
-728 LIRHKAS
+728 
-735 LNQATIQQMTTSTEL
+735 Q
-750 AKATKAIQLDNK
+750 
-762 LHPKNQEANLALT
+762 
-775 EAIKQRTKDLNYQAR
+775 
-790 LRDPNFKASEDLK
+790 
-803 QNQTG
+803 
-808 LRTTNVGSLL
+808 
-818 QGQDLS
+818 
-824 SARQVA
+824 
-830 KVNAELEK
+830 
-838 QRAIQAG
+838 
-845 IFDSKDKLLKLS
+845 
-857 PEEHKFAKATLN
+857 
-869 YQYAM
+869 
-874 NQNDKVK
+874 
-881 REEAARLLNV
+881 
-891 LSDIE
+891 
-896 KANRRATAANQNL
+896 NQNL
-909 ANLAHKYTTTGEI
+909 ANLAHKYNTVAEI
-922 RAIQDRAEAELA
+922 KNLKTKEEAELA
-934 RKVVAYRMRSTSYT
+934 RKVVGYRMRTQQYD
-948 EEELKRQQKLLDMAK
+948 EQGLINQQKLLDAAK
-963 SRDHL
+963 RQDQLLGSRDK
-968 LTAQANRQDKERQHE
+968 RQDKDVQQE
-983 KRLGQ
+983 KRLTQ

-998 SMAVIQAG
+998 AMAVIQTG

-1011 QVLGGLSSIFS
+1011 QVLGGLGSIFS
-1022 GAFESAIQLDK
+1022 GAFDSAIQLDK

-1199 PNEKLTKRLETLGVT
+1199 PSEKLSKRLETLGIT

-1258 GNLTDFHDL
+1258 GNLTDFHNL

-1333 IIQLL
+1333 TIQLL
-1338 TGAFAAL
+1338 TSAFAAL
-1345 MVGVTITWFTR
+1345 MVGVTVTWFTR

-1378 TFGILGIVAA
+1378 TFGVLGIVAA

-1407 TKLDEV
+1407 TALDKA
-1413 KGKHNELKAALQSSE
+1413 KGEHNSLKAALQSSE

-1539 EGYKKFEQATNPAG
+1539 EGYKKFEQATNPSG

-1560 AFGRNPEFRKLYL
+1560 AFGRSPEFRKLYL
-1573 QFFQGALRTQAMGK
+1573 QFFQGALRTQRAGK
-1587 MLPPSEFSAPALK
+1587 MLPPSEFSAPELK

-1614 PTDIRILQEALDDL
+1614 STDIRILQEALDDL

-1647 TRKQE
+1647 TRKQQ

-1672 GRASA
+1672 GRSSA

-1689 TKIKDPRARRKEQAI
+1689 TKIKDPRTRRKEQAI

-1755 KYIQEN
+1755 KYIKEN

-1857 RKHIED
+1857 RKNIED

-1868 AVDNQEARSR
+1868 AVDTQEARSR

-1888 DRFFKDLENKD
+1888 DRFFKELENKD

-1920 LTSGNMFDTLNADEK
+1920 LDSGSMFDTLNADEK
-1935 KSAQA
+1935 KAAQA

-1951 SVFGQASN
+1951 SIFGQASN

-1983 NEVGALALLQQK
+1983 NEVGNLALLQQK

-2003 YTKLVEKEAK
+2003 YAKLVEKEVR
-2013 LKAELKVLEDNAAN
+2013 LKAELKALEDRAAN

-2035 AFERKKAEYELARD
+2035 ALERKQKEYDLTRD
-2049 EVIAAQTY
+2049 EILAAQNY
-2057 EQTLKDK
+2057 EETLKEK
-2064 MEERKNT
+2064 IEERKNS
-2071 IESLKETLQALNDQY
+2071 IEALKETLQALNDQY
-2086 NLIDTTMSAGVQ
+2086 DLMDTTLTAGVQ

-2110 WASGVIQN
+2110 WASGVIKN
-2118 TEDVRDAFEALG
+2118 TDDVKEAFRSLG
-2130 KSVLQ
+2130 QSVLQ

-2221 YVVQRSAVQALGT
+2221 YVIQRSAVQALGT

-2262 QNVMKASPPVNV
+2262 QNVMKSSPPVNV

-2303 TKKLIKAVISG
+2303 TKKLIKAVIAG

>member
-1 MATQGGGNNTQT
+1 MATQGGGNNTQPQVDISYT
-13 QAEIDLLYKS
+13 S
-23 TGYQKEM
+23 TGYAREIE
-30 QNLQNFAALI
+30 NLKKLEKI
-40 AEIKKDLGSVTMP
+40 IGDIKKDLGNITLP
-53 AIKGMKGALADA
+53 GIKGLKGALT
-65 RELSHVISLMVA
+65 EIESLRHSI
-77 TKNVAA
+77 N
-83 NASGEKQ
+83 
-90 VLTAAVKQAQL
+90 
-101 NAADRA
+101 
-107 LRVQE
+107 
-112 QFAKETQKTLQREA
+112 TLQAGGQKVAPQDVVTKKAYHTGLEEGLKLQRQEA
-126 FLGTL
+126 ELTKKQLQNKAYLGILT
-131 KADEIKKHQQSL
+131 KDEIKEQSKNL
-143 ENLKAIN
+143 EYLKAIN
-150 KGLQQRE
+150 KGLEQRQ
-157 QAGQKVDSTL
+157 QAGHATDKTLKTLASKHIKSLEEGIKLERETQNRKKLQERVEQQVLAKRYAREAVERTLNKVDL
-167 KNLAKQHIKL
+167 KAQL
-177 IEDDIKDKKEEQN
+177 
-190 RRKLRQRVEEQ
+190 
-201 VEAKKYARQA
+201 
-211 VEGTL
+211 G
-216 SQSVLK
+216 
-222 EKLAKSDL
+222 KSDL
-230 IQLRAFERAINAEKV
+230 TQLRAFERAMNAEKL
-245 KAGYVE
+245 KAGYIE
-251 TSQVRDF
+251 TPQV
-258 NKEVLARRSEITKPT
+258 KEFSKQVSGRIKAETAPKGNLKASEIVKKIDTGNFTQAEVNHAIAQLRKQLTHATNTGADRKTLVDLHDGLIDVKKAAAKKFTPQSPYQVAKGLEETKAKAVLT
-273 ISVKASEVVDN
+273 NRLDATSVATVTKAQVQEQLKASEVMGH
-284 IKKGVFTQADV
+284 K
-295 NHAVTQ
+295 
-301 LRQQLNHAIK
+301 
-311 TGADRD
+311 
-317 TLVGLHQ
+317 
-324 GLLDVRKAGSTQ
+324 
-336 FNPPSPYQ
+336 
-344 IAKETQEKNAA
+344 
-355 ALLQNRLT
+355 
-363 DQSVKAA
+363 
-370 SKAQLEA
+370 
-377 QLKASQIMSH
+377 
-387 PTKAAFGTPTYETE
+387 TKAPFGSKEYDQE
-401 KAYQDL
+401 KAYQEL
-407 LKGRLAILKQQEVE
+407 LKGRLQIIK
-421 TKKAQQLEKVRSE
+421 QLE
-434 NSLSRIKKEMR
+434 
-445 ATQDLGQLKI
+445 
-455 LQRQLAARIS
+455 
-465 AEFNADPKAKVLPFA
+465 
-480 EKLKQEI
+480 
-487 SKAIAEASV
+487 AEASV

-604 QDFQVGS
+604 QDFQAGS

-659 NQAIADLEKA
+659 NQTIADLEKA

-948 EEELKRQQKLLDMAK
+948 EEELKHQQKLLDAAK

-968 LTAQANRQDKERQHE
+968 LTSQANRQDRERQHE
-983 KRLGQ
+983 RRLTQ

-998 SMAVIQAG
+998 SMAIAQAG

-1022 GAFESAIQLDK
+1022 GAFDSAVQLDK

-1046 YEMATMKINLINVAQ
+1046 YEMATMKVNLINVAQ

-1146 MALGLQYAGNIAN
+1146 MALGLQYAGNIAS

-1199 PNEKLTKRLETLGVT
+1199 PNEKLTKRLETLGIT
-1214 LDQVNF
+1214 LDQVSF

-1267 QEELADTNA
+1267 QEELLDTNA
-1276 AFDAN
+1276 AFEAN
-1281 NVQMEAFAVQ
+1281 NVQMESFAVQ
-1291 LDHLK
+1291 IDHLK
-1296 SNLGVLAAEGLKPVT
+1296 SNLGIVAAEGLTPVLSL
-1311 AMLRDW
+1311 LRDFA
-1317 TKGLAHSM
+1317 KGLAHVM
-1325 ENAEEGAG
+1325 ENAEEGSTV
-1333 IIQLL
+1333 LRVL
-1338 TGAFAAL
+1338 TTSFAAL
-1345 MVGVTITWFTR
+1345 TVGVTIAWFTK
-1356 LAWEIGKLT
+1356 LVWHIGTTTAAL
-1365 LAMGG
+1365 MGLG
-1370 LRALSGAT
+1370 RAVSLT
-1378 TFGILGIVAA
+1378 TFGWVGLAA
-1388 LGTGIA
+1388 AIITGLA
-1394 SWISYRSEVERLN
+1394 AWESATAETARLN
-1407 TKLDEV
+1407 TELDEA
-1413 KGKHNELKAALQSSE
+1413 KGKYNDLKAALSSYGSE
-1428 GTLNNVDEALKN
+1428 LTNVDGAIKDLI
-1440 LVDRYGVLKEDSGQT
+1440 DRYGVLSADTT
-1455 QTAAKNLM
+1455 QTEAVTKSLM
-1463 AQFEEFGLK
+1463 SQFEKLGLV
-1472 IDDVANISI
+1472 IDDVGSKHIDTILQKMRELRAEMAKKLLADTYETAAAEENKLYKELTAAHKTIRDNPALSTEDRALYVKKIISAEPKDLAKYEQVASAPAGKAVEAAKFALQI
-1481 DNLIQKIQDLR
+1481 RKSLDSKEVSEELRTGFKELLQGLASTFEYSGKVPLDVFSAARTEYQIKSELGILQDKVAKRKLEQQLTKVMKQIEAVERTFNNPERLEKLRGETDRAAFKIQAKEIGYQPDKLLGL
-1492 SELSKDLKEKISDT
+1492 SQNLLANFNKELKGVNDQNHPIDLKRQLHSILAEEYLDQSGQYIEAVKKALVKAKEQGKSSMFIAELERQIGEASEMQHNYRKVLIESNKKLNKIRLNTLNEQLKEAEAALKFAEEDFKLSTGSRRADGKYKVVQQKRQT
-1506 ATAKVKEIL
+1506 VNELRRNILKLKLADNPESEETLESFDRKINSEAKSHNLDKDKFYKSFKERAAESKNANLLEQGKRDLEARKAAEDDFYKGLERERKTLEGRQEAERFQATAK
-1515 TEKSTAQGK
+1515 T
-1524 LKQAK
+1524 
-1529 VFSGYFDFTS
+1529 
-1539 EGYKKFEQATNPAG
+1539 
-1553 SDPLGMS
+1553 
-1560 AFGRNPEFRKLYL
+1560 
-1573 QFFQGALRTQAMGK
+1573 
-1587 MLPPSEFSAPALK
+1587 
-1600 AKMQDLLAKSPNLS
+1600 
-1614 PTDIRILQEALDDL
+1614 
-1628 SLNYED
+1628 
-1634 IRTVNT
+1634 
-1640 AQERISK
+1640 
-1647 TRKQE
+1647 
-1652 ERDLYTLES
+1652 
-1661 DDFSKSAFGGE
+1661 
-1672 GRASA
+1672 
-1677 VARNFSETLNKL
+1677 
-1689 TKIKDPRARRKEQAI
+1689 
-1704 AAEQALK
+1704 
-1711 DSQAIISEA
+1711 
-1720 ENELKTLEAN
+1720 
-1730 KADSHQ
+1730 
-1736 ILTKQGQIARMRE
+1736 
-1749 AEFEYR
+1749 YR
-1755 KYIQEN
+1755 
-1761 DAQERKRQLQVLGFD
+1761 
-1776 LDAAKDAVATAKA
+1776 
-1789 IWSKSTGLNT
+1789 
-1799 EEKTYKEY
+1799 
-1807 EAKILAQQ
+1807 
-1815 EIEDR
+1815 
-1820 INALRLID
+1820 
-1828 NPDEATALA
+1828 
-1837 AVKRSRTSEKT
+1837 
-1848 KRGVERNSF
+1848 
-1857 RKHIED
+1857 
-1863 TAAKA
+1863 
-1868 AVDNQEARSR
+1868 
-1878 QALEDKKREQ
+1878 
-1888 DRFFKDLENKD
+1888 
-1899 KFVKMQ
+1899 
-1905 EEAERRQAKAKAYIP
+1905 P
-1920 LTSGNMFDTLNADEK
+1920 LTTGNMFDQLNTEDK
-1935 KSAQA
+1935 KAAQA

-1951 SVFGQASN
+1951 SVLGKVKGTFS
-1959 RFARQA
+1959 RQA
-1965 ARFDNQQL
+1965 ARFDNESLQKKQVQEKLALETAILFDLQQQQRNQNIA
-1973 EKNLIQRKLA
+1973 EYNKNL
-1983 NEVGALALLQQK
+1983 
-1995 ERNINQED
+1995 
-2003 YTKLVEKEAK
+2003 EKEAK
-2013 LKAELKVLEDNAAN
+2013 LLAEVNQLKKTFEDSNQEVDKKAFDNKKAELDLIQDTNKAYRESEEKLNEAID
-2027 SRLDQDKE
+2027 SRSNT
-2035 AFERKKAEYELARD
+2035 
-2049 EVIAAQTY
+2049 INN
-2057 EQTLKDK
+2057 LKD
-2064 MEERKNT
+2064 N
-2071 IESLKETLQALNDQY
+2071 LQALIDKY
-2086 NLIDTTMSAGVQ
+2086 DLLDTTMSSGVQ

-2105 SIFSD
+2105 SIFTD
-2110 WASGVIQN
+2110 WASGVIKN
-2118 TEDVRDAFEALG
+2118 TDDVKEAFRSLG
-2130 KSVLQ
+2130 QSVLQ
-2135 SMAKVVSDKIA
+2135 SMAKVVSDRIA
-2146 QQFMGFLLNGLGSA
+2146 QQFMGFLLNGLGNF
-2160 FGVGTG
+2160 FGGSG
-2166 EVNLGVSTGL
+2166 EINLGMGPPKVS
-2176 GEVSLGAST
+2176 VAST
-2185 GGLITPTGVKHFA
+2185 GGLITTSGVKHFA

-2212 VPAYLQPNE
+2212 VPALLQPNE

-2234 PFLQQL
+2234 DFMQNL
-2240 NNITTGSL
+2240 NNVTAGSL
-2248 KQGASALGTAKPMV
+2248 KQGAANLGGSKPMV
-2262 QNVMKASPPVNV
+2262 QNVMKSSPPVNV

-2303 TKKLIKAVISG
+2303 TKKLIKAVITG
-2314 EV
+2314 EI